1 MQASCGRPA
10 TCLALRLRNHLW
22 ALIVQALSGH
32 SNWDALDKHW
42 LPKINSGYCTEGQA
56 LNGPE
61 RPRKFENIH
70 RYGYDPS
77 GVRGLNGQD
86 LITVVHDDPSMA
98 EAKVLFE
105 SPLWICLSAM
115 PGASI
120 PMQAAVDRLVER
132 WGAPLFFSLSQA
144 MACVLH
150 GRRLSKAHLNLLLVH
165 ATDLDSVVLM
175 YCVNQEQDAADDQQ
189 MRTRYE
195 HAMWFLVDCFL
206 RRWVAPCEWRL
217 PHLIMTRLL
226 HPQRVPWVEHESA
239 WGGFPVPWR
248 RDRPRQRNAK
258 PMPAALPYTASE
270 LRTRLNAGSLAT
282 CVQLAHHAGV
292 TLSVHGPNAPANARW
307 WLVGARSDAL
317 LPPPA
322 WVERPDTLKWGPG
335 QFRPRRKQHQA
346 KVAGRRVAI
355 PAWPMDDQVSQQGR
369 FLPR

>member
-1 MQASCGRPA
+1 MLASCGRPP

-22 ALIVQALSGH
+22 ALIVLSLSGH

-42 LPKINSGYCTEGQA
+42 LKKIDTGYCTEKQT
-56 LNGPE
+56 
-61 RPRKFENIH
+61 RDRRKRRRVFESSH

-77 GVRGLNGQD
+77 GLRGLNGQD
-86 LITVVHDDPSMA
+86 LIEAVHNDPSMA
-98 EAKVLFE
+98 EAKALFE

-120 PMQAAVDRLVER
+120 SWQAVVDRLVKR
-132 WGAPLFFSLSQA
+132 WGAPMFFSLSQA

-150 GRRLSKAHLNLLLVH
+150 GRRLSQAHLNLLLVH
-165 ATDLDSVVLM
+165 ATDMDSVVLM
-175 YCVNQEQDAADDQQ
+175 YCVYHEQDAADDLQ

-195 HAMWFLVDCFL
+195 QAMWFLVHCFL
-206 RRWVAPCEWRL
+206 RRWCVPREWRL
-217 PHLIMTRLL
+217 PHLILTRLL
-226 HPQRVPWVEHESA
+226 HPEDGPWVEHELA
-239 WGGFPVPWR
+239 LGGFPVRWR
-248 RDRPRQRNAK
+248 QDRPRRRNAE
-258 PMPAALPYTASE
+258 PMIAVLPYTSSE
-270 LRTRLNAGSLAT
+270 LRTWLEAGFLAT
-282 CVQLAHHAGV
+282 CAQLAQHAGV
-292 TLSVHGPNAPANARW
+292 TLSVHGPNAPEHARW
-307 WLVGARSDAL
+307 WLVDARSDAL

-322 WVERPDTLKWGPG
+322 WVERPDTLTWGPG